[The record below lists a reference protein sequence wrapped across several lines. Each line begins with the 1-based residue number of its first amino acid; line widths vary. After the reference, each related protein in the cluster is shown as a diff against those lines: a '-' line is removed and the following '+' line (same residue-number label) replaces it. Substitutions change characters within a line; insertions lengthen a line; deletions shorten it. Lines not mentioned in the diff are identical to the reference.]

1 MLWIWPKKKKK
12 REENKEKDK
21 KFITMHCQL
30 TYQKGKMKCGLP
42 ATEMVC

>member
-1 MLWIWPKKKKK
+1 MLWIWPKKTTK
-12 REENKEKDK
+12 EIFKEKDE